1 MMITRQIVRDQILAY
16 LNQEI
21 TLARLVDWAENTM
34 NEGALDPQDAPILA
48 DVIAR
53 LGVADVENF
62 DLSWNDCY
70 AFLSRLGYKVE
81 VVAA

>member
-1 MMITRQIVRDQILAY
+1 MITRQTVCNQILAY

-21 TLARLVDWAENTM
+21 TLARLVDWAENAM
-34 NEGALDPQDAPILA
+34 NEGALDPLDAPVLA
-48 DVIAR
+48 DVLAR

-62 DLSWNDCY
+62 DLLWSDCH